1 VRTMYR
7 LVPVSIGLIG
17 ILAVCSGLRRLYR
30 STVKNIGQL
39 LLLQFVQGLTT
50 CLWNSAVCVQHLQV
64 VRSMRF
70 ERSSHMSVGYSVW

>member
-1 VRTMYR
+1 MRTMYR

-17 ILAVCSGLRRLYR
+17 ILAVFSGLRRLYR

-50 CLWNSAVCVQHLQV
+50 CL
-64 VRSMRF
+64 
-70 ERSSHMSVGYSVW
+70 